1 MLMHANRDALDSA
14 TRFKFRLFLS
24 QAPGLHICNSKVFR
38 CLGPFAPAFFDQR
51 AINRVGRREEVC
63 CDAIRRQRRRRK
75 DGWRGLTASSDW
87 KNFWVDGISQPPQNR
102 ESLNHNGRSAR
113 NPDSCAG
120 SPLLRRRSCA
130 NLNPRL

>member
-87 KNFWVDGISQPPQNR
+87 KNFWVDG
-102 ESLNHNGRSAR
+102 R
-113 NPDSCAG
+113 NPELQRTGDVAPTLGDKGTKSF
-120 SPLLRRRSCA
+120 RRT
-130 NLNPRL
+130 NNV